1 MEDKITTTM
10 YEKEEKTFPVWL
22 YVTQEKLKMEEG
34 TMLKKVGILAN
45 GGDVSGFNAVIRAI
59 VKTAENHGVECYG
72 IVDGYNG
79 LLKKDFE
86 KLSTAAN
93 GEAVGILPK
102 GGSIIG
108 SSTNANIFNYK
119 IVNEDG
125 SVEYKDLSEQAIE
138 NIKEFGFD
146 CIFTL
151 GGDGTQKSARDFST
165 KGVNIIGVPKTIDN
179 DVACTEITFG
189 YNTAVSVAMEALDRL
204 HTTGETHHRIMVLEV
219 MGRYAGWIAL
229 ESAIA
234 GGADV
239 ALIPEIPYDINKVA
253 TKIENRKKR
262 GKNFSIVVVAEGAK
276 PKDGEMVVQ
285 NIRNN
290 GAGVDNTKLGGV
302 GQVVAKQL
310 EELTGLEA
318 RNTTLGYMQ
327 RGGTPTAF
335 DRVLSTKYGS
345 KAMELAL
352 EGKFG
357 TLVVIKNGKLDSA
370 SLEDVVGNN
379 TKIGAVSGN
388 TAESNLRKVTM
399 DDDLV
404 KTARDIGINL
414 GD

>member
-1 MEDKITTTM
+1 
-10 YEKEEKTFPVWL
+10 
-22 YVTQEKLKMEEG
+22 
-34 TMLKKVGILAN
+34 MLKKVGILAN

-138 NIKEFGFD
+138 NIKKFGFD

-219 MGRYAGWIAL
+219 MGRYDGWIAL

>member
-1 MEDKITTTM
+1 
-10 YEKEEKTFPVWL
+10 
-22 YVTQEKLKMEEG
+22 
-34 TMLKKVGILAN
+34 MLKKVGILAN
-45 GGDVSGFNAVIRAI
+45 GGDVAGFNAVIRGI
-59 VKTAENHGVECYG
+59 VKTAENHGIECYG
-72 IVDGYNG
+72 ILDGYNG
-79 LLKKDFE
+79 LLKKDFKRLTTDAE
-86 KLSTAAN
+86 

-108 SSTNANIFNYK
+108 SSTNANLFNYK
-119 IVNEDG
+119 VVNEDG
-125 SVEYKDLSEQAIE
+125 SVEYKDRSEEAIN

-262 GKNFSIVVVAEGAK
+262 GKNFSVVVVAEGAK
-276 PKDGEMVVQ
+276 PKDGEMVIQ
-285 NIRNN
+285 NIRDN

-310 EELTGLEA
+310 EEITGLEA

-352 EGKFG
+352 EEKFG
-357 TLVVIKNGKLDSA
+357 TLTVIKNGKLDSV

-388 TAESNLRKVTM
+388 TVESNLRKVTM

-404 KTARDIGINL
+404 KTARNIGINL

>member
-1 MEDKITTTM
+1 
-10 YEKEEKTFPVWL
+10 
-22 YVTQEKLKMEEG
+22 
-34 TMLKKVGILAN
+34 MLKKVAILAN

-59 VKTAENHGVECYG
+59 VKTAENKGVECYG
-72 IVDGYNG
+72 IIDGYNG
-79 LLKKDFE
+79 LLKKDFV
-86 KLSTAAN
+86 KLSTAAD
-93 GEAVGILPK
+93 GEAIGILPK

-108 SSTNANIFNYK
+108 SSTNANVFNYK
-119 IVNEDG
+119 VVNEDG
-125 SVEYKDLSEQAIE
+125 TVEYKDLSDQCVQ
-138 NIKEFGFD
+138 NIKEAGFD
-146 CIFTL
+146 CVFTL

-189 YNTAVSVAMEALDRL
+189 YNTAVSVAAEALDRL

-229 ESAIA
+229 ESAVA

-239 ALIPEIPYDINKVA
+239 ALIPEIPYDINIVA
-253 TKIENRKKR
+253 SKIENRRKR

-276 PKDGEMVVQ
+276 PKGGDMVVQ
-285 NIRNN
+285 GMRNN
-290 GAGVDNTKLGGV
+290 GSGVDNTKLGGI

-310 EELTGLEA
+310 EEITGLEA
-318 RNTTLGYMQ
+318 RSTTLGYMQ

-335 DRVLSTKYGS
+335 DRVLSTKYGA

-357 TLVVIKNGKLDSA
+357 VLAVIKNGKLDSV
-370 SLEDVVGNN
+370 SLEEVVGNN
-379 TKIGAVSGN
+379 KKIGAVSGN

-399 DDDLV
+399 DDELLRI
-404 KTARDIGINL
+404 ARDIGINF
-414 GD
+414 GDRSY

>member
-1 MEDKITTTM
+1 
-10 YEKEEKTFPVWL
+10 
-22 YVTQEKLKMEEG
+22 
-34 TMLKKVGILAN
+34 MLKKVAILAN

-59 VKTAENHGVECYG
+59 VKTAETHGVECYG
-72 IVDGYNG
+72 FIDGYNG
-79 LLKKDFE
+79 LLKNNYV
-86 KLSTAAN
+86 KLSTANDQA
-93 GEAVGILPK
+93 ASGILPK

-108 SSTNANIFNYK
+108 SSTNANVFNYK
-119 IVNEDG
+119 VEENGQIV
-125 SVEYKDLSEQAIE
+125 YKDLSEVCIE
-138 NIKEFGFD
+138 NIKKDEFD

-165 KGVNIIGVPKTIDN
+165 RGVNVIGVPKTIDN

-189 YNTAVSVAMEALDRL
+189 YNTAVSVATEALDRL

-234 GGADV
+234 GGADI
-239 ALIPEIPYDINKVA
+239 ALIPEIPYDINKAVE
-253 TKIENRKKR
+253 KINRR
-262 GKNFSIVVVAEGAK
+262 RAAGKHFSIVVVAEGAM
-276 PKDGEMVVQ
+276 PKGGSITVENTRD
-285 NIRNN
+285 N

-302 GQVVAKQL
+302 GQIVAKQL
-310 EELTGLEA
+310 EKLTGLEA

-357 TLVVIKNGKLDSA
+357 VLTVIKNGKLDCV

-379 TKIGAVSGN
+379 KKIGAVSGN
-388 TAESNLRKVTM
+388 TAESNIRKVTM
-399 DDDLV
+399 DHELV
-404 KTARDIGINL
+404 KTARNIGICL

>member
-1 MEDKITTTM
+1 
-10 YEKEEKTFPVWL
+10 
-22 YVTQEKLKMEEG
+22 
-34 TMLKKVGILAN
+34 MLKKVAILAN

-59 VKTAENHGVECYG
+59 IKTAEHNNVECYG
-72 IVDGYNG
+72 FIDGYNG
-79 LLKKDFE
+79 LLKNNYVR
-86 KLSTAAN
+86 LSTANDQSAS
-93 GEAVGILPK
+93 GILPK

-108 SSTNANIFNYK
+108 SSTNANVFNYK
-119 IVNEDG
+119 VVGENGE
-125 SVEYKDLSEQAIE
+125 VEYKDLSDICVE
-138 NIKEFGFD
+138 NIKKDGFD
-146 CIFTL
+146 CVFTL

-165 KGVNIIGVPKTIDN
+165 KGVNVIGVPKTIDN

-189 YNTAVSVAMEALDRL
+189 YNTAVSVAAEALDRL

-219 MGRYAGWIAL
+219 RGRYAGWIAL

-239 ALIPEIPYDINKVA
+239 ALIPEIPYDINKAVD
-253 TKIENRKKR
+253 KINERRAK
-262 GKNFSIVVVAEGAK
+262 GKEFSIVVVAEGAA
-276 PKDGEMVVQ
+276 PKGGEITVEGK
-285 NIRNN
+285 RDN
-290 GAGVDNTKLGGV
+290 GAGVDNNKLGGV

-310 EELTGLEA
+310 EKLTGLEA

-335 DRVLSTKYGS
+335 DRVLSTKYGA

-352 EGKFG
+352 NGQFG
-357 TLVVIKNGKLDSA
+357 VLAVLKNGKLDSV
-370 SLEDVVGNN
+370 SLEDVVGKN

-404 KTARDIGINL
+404 KTARDIGICL

>member
-1 MEDKITTTM
+1 
-10 YEKEEKTFPVWL
+10 
-22 YVTQEKLKMEEG
+22 
-34 TMLKKVGILAN
+34 MLKKVGILAN

-125 SVEYKDLSEQAIE
+125 SVEYKDLSEQVIE

-357 TLVVIKNGKLDSA
+357 NLVIIKNGKLDSA